1 MSEDFLSIA
10 KNPKYG
16 VYCLTSIGPIEVEEP
31 EYRNG
36 VTYMV
41 KFKEWLMDECEC
53 GWCGNCREQLEEQ
66 RKLEERSDYYEEE
79 KQNEH

>member
-1 MSEDFLSIA
+1 MHLQECCVEDNKMSEDFLSIA

-41 KFKEWLMDECEC
+41 KFKE
-53 GWCGNCREQLEEQ
+53 
-66 RKLEERSDYYEEE
+66 
-79 KQNEH
+79 

>member
-1 MSEDFLSIA
+1 MARKHVECMYVLKIKGGMGMHLQECCVEDNKMSEDFLSIA

-41 KFKEWLMDECEC
+41 KFKE
-53 GWCGNCREQLEEQ
+53 
-66 RKLEERSDYYEEE
+66 
-79 KQNEH
+79 